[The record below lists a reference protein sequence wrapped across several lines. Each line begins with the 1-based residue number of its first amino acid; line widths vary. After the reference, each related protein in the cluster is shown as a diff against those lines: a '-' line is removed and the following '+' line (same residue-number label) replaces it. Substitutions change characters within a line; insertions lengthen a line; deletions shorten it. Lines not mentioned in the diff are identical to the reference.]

1 MQQILYNYM
10 TGKNRSYLTYIRV
23 FWAVFIL
30 VFLFFVVLFI
40 LISKGH
46 LGFMPTFEDLENP
59 NNNIA
64 SEIYSQD
71 NVLLGT
77 YYIQNRT
84 YVAFDDLSPNIVN
97 ALIATEDIRFT
108 RHSGIDVRG
117 LARVLLKTL
126 VMGREE
132 SGGGST
138 ITQQL
143 AKNLFPRDTTT
154 YGSEL
159 SRGLNLILAKFKE
172 WVTAVKLERNYTK
185 EEILV
190 MYLNTVPFGSQSYG
204 IKAAAKTFFNK
215 APDELNIEEA
225 ALMVGVLKAPSWYSP
240 VRNPERAK
248 LRRNIVLSQ
257 MEKYG
262 YISSQQYD
270 SLSDLD
276 IALDYKVQNHNVGLA
291 TYFRSFLRNYLNAD
305 KPERNNYY
313 SFHDFRE
320 DSVKWINDPLYG
332 WCKKNMKPD
341 GTPYNLYRDGLKIYT
356 TVNSKMQQ
364 YAEESV
370 REHLSEELQPQFFE
384 EKSESEFAPYS
395 EELEEEQIEQI
406 LKTSIR
412 RTDRYWRLRNK
423 GISEDTIMAIFK
435 KPVQM
440 TVFSWEGNKDTV
452 MSPLDSIKYYKHFL
466 RAGLM
471 SVNPENGHTKAY
483 VGGINFKNFKYDHV
497 TQSKRQVGSTIK
509 PFLYTLAMQEG
520 FHPCDQIPNVPTTF
534 HYKHEG
540 KDTTWTPKNSG
551 PSEYEG
557 KYVTLKFGLA
567 KSINY
572 ITAKL
577 MKEFNPQS
585 VIKLMRKM
593 GITSYLAPVPA
604 LALGTSGI
612 SLYEMVS
619 AYSTYANEGVH
630 VEPIFVTRIEDKNNN
645 VIATFNT
652 NQEEVISKE
661 TAYLMIELLQEVVRM
676 GTAIRLRLDYYPYQ
690 LMNEIGGKTGTTQEH
705 ADGWFMGIVPQ
716 LVSGVWVGGED
727 RAINFDNITQGQG
740 ANMALPIWAIY
751 MKKLYN
757 DSTLNVKKY
766 AKFKKPKNFS
776 IELDC
781 DEYEQNKSKDKM
793 LDYNQYL
800 DDYY

>member
-1 MQQILYNYM
+1 MQQILYNFM
-10 TGKNRSYLTYIRV
+10 TGKNRSYLKYIKV

-46 LGFMPTFEDLENP
+46 LGFMPNFEDLENP

-64 SEIYSQD
+64 SEVYSQD

-190 MYLNTVPFGSQSYG
+190 MYLNTVPFGSESYG

-215 APDELNIEEA
+215 APDELNIEES

-248 LRRNIVLSQ
+248 HRRNIVLSQ

-270 SLSDLD
+270 SLSKLD
-276 IALDYKVQNHNVGLA
+276 IELDYKVQNHNVGLA

-305 KPERNNYY
+305 KPERNHYY

-332 WCKKNMKPD
+332 WCKKNIKPD

-384 EKSESEFAPYS
+384 EKSQSEFAPYS
-395 EELEEEQIEQI
+395 EELEEKQIEQI

-412 RTDRYWRLRNK
+412 RTDRYWRLRSQ
-423 GISEDTIMAIFK
+423 GISEDTIMDIFK
-435 KPVQM
+435 KPVKM

-483 VGGINFKNFKYDHV
+483 VGGIDFKNFKYNHV

-577 MKEFNPQS
+577 MKEFNPPS
-585 VIKLMRKM
+585 VIKLMKKM

-690 LMNEIGGKTGTTQEH
+690 LMNEIGGKTGTTQDH

-727 RAINFDNITQGQG
+727 RAIHFDNITQGQG

-757 DSTLNVKKY
+757 DSTLNVEQY

>member
-1 MQQILYNYM
+1 M
-10 TGKNRSYLTYIRV
+10 TGKNRSYLKYIKV

-46 LGFMPTFEDLENP
+46 LGFMPNFEDLENP

-64 SEIYSQD
+64 SEVYSQD

-190 MYLNTVPFGSQSYG
+190 MYLNTVPFGSESYG

-215 APDELNIEEA
+215 APDELNIEES

-248 LRRNIVLSQ
+248 HRRNIVLSQ

-270 SLSDLD
+270 SLSKLD
-276 IALDYKVQNHNVGLA
+276 IELDYKVQNHNVGLA

-305 KPERNNYY
+305 KPERNHYY

-332 WCKKNMKPD
+332 WCKKNIKPD

-384 EKSESEFAPYS
+384 EKSQSEFAPYS
-395 EELEEEQIEQI
+395 EELEEKQIEQI

-412 RTDRYWRLRNK
+412 RTDRYWRLRSQ
-423 GISEDTIMAIFK
+423 GISEDTIMDIFK
-435 KPVQM
+435 KPVKM

-483 VGGINFKNFKYDHV
+483 VGGIDFKNFKYNHV

-577 MKEFNPQS
+577 MKEFNPPS
-585 VIKLMRKM
+585 VIKLMKKM

-690 LMNEIGGKTGTTQEH
+690 LMNEIGGKTGTTQDH

-727 RAINFDNITQGQG
+727 RAIHFDNITQGQG

-757 DSTLNVKKY
+757 DSTLNVEQY